1 MTDTQLNTKHQVS
14 VNRNSVPSH
23 PDLNTTSKDLYYGA
37 GLRRFTDRKHSN
49 KDLLYTYQPAG
60 ISGEFQVKRSL
71 IPSLAAAT
79 KITDMTVPK
88 VYKWADKY
96 TGFSPKYTAIVNTQ
110 AGDDSYAIQAHLNSL
125 AIPSYHLNRI
135 GMRIPLSYS
144 YTNDSAVPVTGGFD
158 PSYDPDTRKINMN
171 GTRDYV
177 FDRAKVLNT
186 PNRVRA
192 EMFSKGLYGSDDSG
206 TIGRMPDYRDAY
218 GYVLSHE
225 ATHAAQVDYP
235 SPLPQMIGVPESPNV
250 IPGPINDIEQWS
262 KHYKIPEDAI
272 VHVVLDEPYAHRR
285 HEIAQ
290 AHASFNRS
298 LHALK
303 RAVSSNR
310 QKYIDSGYSPES
322 LDRLAAL
329 PTFLSS
335 GKRGTIDFDNRMDF
349 FRSNPQF
356 GELLG
361 AEGNRFPSLYHRLAS
376 NRSKI
381 KDIAKKYPLN
391 KTVRANYIKFLKDF
405 YDSNL
410 AHLKDYRVVY

>member
-1 MTDTQLNTKHQVS
+1 MADTQLNTKHRES
-14 VNRNSVPSH
+14 VNRHSAQKQ
-23 PDLNTTSKDLYYGA
+23 PDLNTAGNDLYYGA

-60 ISGEFQVKRSL
+60 VGGEFQVKRSL
-71 IPSLAAAT
+71 IPSLTAAT

-96 TGFSPKYTAIVNTQ
+96 TGVAPKYTAIVNTQ

-125 AIPSYHLNRI
+125 AIPSYYLNRI

-144 YTNDSAVPVTGGFD
+144 YTNDLATPVTGGYM
-158 PSYDPDTRKINMN
+158 PSYGPDTRKINMN
-171 GTRDYV
+171 GTREV
-177 FDRAKVLNT
+177 FDEAKVLNT
-186 PNRVRA
+186 PNRA
-192 EMFSKGLYGSDDSG
+192 YTEIFSKGLYGSDESG
-206 TIGRMPDYRDAY
+206 TIGRIPDYRDAY
-218 GYVLSHE
+218 GYVLGHE

-235 SPLPQMIGVPESPNV
+235 SPLPQITGVPNSPNV
-250 IPGPINDIEQWS
+250 LPGPLDDIELWS
-262 KHYKIPEDAI
+262 KHYNIPEDAI
-272 VHVVLDEPYAHRR
+272 VNVVMDEPYAHRR
-285 HEIAQ
+285 QEIAQ

-303 RAVSSNR
+303 RAVSANR
-310 QKYIDSGYSPES
+310 QKYIDSGYSSES
-322 LDRLAAL
+322 LDRLVAM

-335 GKRGTIDFDNRMDF
+335 GQKGTIDFDNRMDF

-361 AEGNRFPSLYHRLAS
+361 AEGNRFPALYHRLAS

-381 KDIAKKYPLN
+381 RDIAKKYPLN
-391 KTVRANYIKFLKDF
+391 KTVRDNYIKFLKDF

-410 AHLKDYRVVY
+410 AHLKDYRIVY